1 MWSVG
6 GTTFGVVV
14 HLADDVKYSFAD
26 LKYSV
31 DSTNTEAN
39 FFFFF
44 FFFFGEG
51 GGVVVLFCFVF
62 LFSLSRGFRDVLR

>member
-44 FFFFGEG
+44 FFFFWGRG
-51 GGVVVLFCFVF
+51 GGCCFVLFCFF
-62 LFSLSRGFRDVLR
+62 ILPF